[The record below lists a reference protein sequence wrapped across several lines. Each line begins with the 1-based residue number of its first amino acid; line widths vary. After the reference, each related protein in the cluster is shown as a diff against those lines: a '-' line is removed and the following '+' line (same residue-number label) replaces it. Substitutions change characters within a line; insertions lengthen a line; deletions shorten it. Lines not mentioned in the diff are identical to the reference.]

1 MGAAPTKDGA
11 PPAPTTGGRRASVA
25 VKAVI
30 QFHKLTHS
38 PEIATPTAGLAPLAE
53 EGASSEPP
61 PSAPKTAP
69 KTVAASKGQHIA
81 SALTYG
87 ARVMKDPPT
96 NVFGP
101 GHVVSPDMYADL
113 HKTGPYDRF
122 LLAFQKLEGEERLS
136 AFVTYVYFRTPRA
149 AAASALCMPSRPA
162 RLCPSPPASPPA
174 AAEGKMGL
182 LLRLCDSF
190 CAADNMLGLFGILK
204 EAATQVLALEHCRL
218 WQVDRKRN
226 VVVCVYHDGDDD
238 AQNGRVLP
246 SLGSFAGDVARNKKV
261 VVCNAAR
268 EDSRFGSWQYKEMQ
282 ERLREPLGS
291 IMGVALLNAAN
302 EAQWVLECYTKDDRL
317 LDGADAFLLQVVAR
331 LP

>member
-38 PEIATPTAGLAPLAE
+38 PEIATPTAGLAPLAK

-101 GHVVSPDMYADL
+101 GHVVSPDMYPEVFVFTLIQNSKRPGWTSVVQRSGRSLAARCRSPL
-113 HKTGPYDRF
+113 VRRTGAALR
-122 LLAFQKLEGEERLS
+122 GGGRS
-136 AFVTYVYFRTPRA
+136 AAGCCCRPHRRGLRPAQSPRA
-149 AAASALCMPSRPA
+149 NQPSSDA
-162 RLCPSPPASPPA
+162 
-174 AAEGKMGL
+174 
-182 LLRLCDSF
+182 LRLRRPTPPPPRASHRRRHRRF
-190 CAADNMLGLFGILK
+190 PTLHGKFGIREL
-204 EAATQVLALEHCRL
+204 TQRARYANNSRIYIAYG
-218 WQVDRKRN
+218 RKSDEFVRYVFIYGGEYSYN
-226 VVVCVYHDGDDD
+226 S
-238 AQNGRVLP
+238 RI
-246 SLGSFAGDVARNKKV
+246 DVAPLTNLPCRV
-261 VVCNAAR
+261 RCRV
-268 EDSRFGSWQYKEMQ
+268 
-282 ERLREPLGS
+282 EPS
-291 IMGVALLNAAN
+291 YFTV
-302 EAQWVLECYTKDDRL
+302 R
-317 LDGADAFLLQVVAR
+317 
-331 LP
+331 

>member
-113 HKTGPYDRF
+113 H
-122 LLAFQKLEGEERLS
+122 
-136 AFVTYVYFRTPRA
+136 
-149 AAASALCMPSRPA
+149 
-162 RLCPSPPASPPA
+162 
-174 AAEGKMGL
+174 
-182 LLRLCDSF
+182 
-190 CAADNMLGLFGILK
+190 
-204 EAATQVLALEHCRL
+204 
-218 WQVDRKRN
+218 
-226 VVVCVYHDGDDD
+226 
-238 AQNGRVLP
+238 
-246 SLGSFAGDVARNKKV
+246 
-261 VVCNAAR
+261 
-268 EDSRFGSWQYKEMQ
+268 
-282 ERLREPLGS
+282 
-291 IMGVALLNAAN
+291 
-302 EAQWVLECYTKDDRL
+302 
-317 LDGADAFLLQVVAR
+317 
-331 LP
+331 